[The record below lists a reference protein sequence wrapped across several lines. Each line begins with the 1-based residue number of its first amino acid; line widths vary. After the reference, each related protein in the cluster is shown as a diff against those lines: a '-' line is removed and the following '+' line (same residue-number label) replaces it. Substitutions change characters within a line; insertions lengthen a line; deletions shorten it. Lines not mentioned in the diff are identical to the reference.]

1 MLLESDQ
8 VSADRSN
15 LIYCLVIIPSIQ
27 SDFRWS
33 PKNVVK
39 YEVLEKKRK
48 KSLVHTSRY
57 RKLFSF
63 CHVLRSRSFTITE
76 LHALIST
83 TAPVFARSS
92 IPEHR
97 AHSQRIG
104 NADNYLHKVPLL
116 SSTEEHRSVLSKGY
130 CKHYMNG
137 HLSRVSFLLMSRR
150 PGTRKCK

>member
-8 VSADRSN
+8 VSADQSN
-15 LIYCLVIIPSIQ
+15 LIYGLVIIPSIQ
-27 SDFRWS
+27 SHFRWS

-39 YEVLEKKRK
+39 YEVLEKKKRK

-104 NADNYLHKVPLL
+104 NA
-116 SSTEEHRSVLSKGY
+116 
-130 CKHYMNG
+130 
-137 HLSRVSFLLMSRR
+137 
-150 PGTRKCK
+150 